1 MAVFCFLAPQL
12 LLMKLPIIGPL
23 LFLPVRC
30 SPHNTSVDFRSPANT
45 NRGQGTCIGMMW
57 NGHLLS

>member
-23 LFLPVRC
+23 LFLPVCC
-30 SPHNTSVDFRSPANT
+30 SSQNTSVNSCSPAVHE
-45 NRGQGTCIGMMW
+45 R
-57 NGHLLS
+57 